1 VRYSVTLDAR
11 PGADP
16 MEVDVIEKPDGTI
29 RATVNGRPV
38 EVDAVPIGGHLS
50 VRVDGRVVEL
60 TLDGSPPDL
69 RVVANGHRSK
79 VRVESE
85 RARSV
90 SKAVTP
96 PSAPGAPVVRSPMPG
111 RIVRVLVAKGATVR
125 PGQGLVVVEAMKME
139 NEVRASAA
147 GVVIEVH
154 VTAGDAVEASAK
166 LVTLG

>member
-1 VRYSVTLDAR
+1 
-11 PGADP
+11 
-16 MEVDVIEKPDGTI
+16 
-29 RATVNGRPV
+29 
-38 EVDAVPIGGHLS
+38 
-50 VRVDGRVVEL
+50 
-60 TLDGSPPDL
+60 
-69 RVVANGHRSK
+69 
-79 VRVESE
+79 
-85 RARSV
+85 
-90 SKAVTP
+90 
-96 PSAPGAPVVRSPMPG
+96 MPG